1 MPTYDVVAASSHGRQ
16 EGAAHRTPDLTL
28 CPISMGRSRFIEGT
42 GATSP
47 TAKAGAVAVAQSL
60 PRPTIHNGAH
70 EFTSVFRGSG
80 TLCELRTEKRPGRE
94 RPFSGRRGVVGNT
107 PSAGSAMRF
116 ARFLAGVPW
125 ESYDKDNVY
134 VGNLTYPGIPR
145 DGRQVAADK
154 KAFTRRLD
162 RIFGPAGRGY
172 ALIWCK
178 EFQKRGSWHMHFI
191 LYFPYGHPPGVYC
204 IVRDAWLAVIHA
216 DENIYAYLHG
226 VECSVVQDIQAV
238 KLYESKYMN
247 KKSRD
252 AAKAYEKQQPEWFKG
267 GGRWWGV
274 VGVAALGRSYKR
286 IVLHTRKECVAVKR
300 ILREYVRHITQGRY
314 VPKSW
319 SWSDGMTIL
328 AHGHDQVVCND
339 VIRWV
344 TMSRAAGIFS
354 F

>member
-1 MPTYDVVAASSHGRQ
+1 MPRHN
-16 EGAAHRTPDLTL
+16 GAATALATHEVMVRPNEPTSLMPYD
-28 CPISMGRSRFIEGT
+28 MGLSGFIEGR
-42 GATSP
+42 GRASAP
-47 TAKAGAVAVAQSL
+47 VEAGAVDGRAAA
-60 PRPTIHNGAH
+60 PWPTIHNGAH

-125 ESYDKDNVY
+125 ESYDKDNIY

-344 TMSRAAGIFS
+344 TMSRASGILS